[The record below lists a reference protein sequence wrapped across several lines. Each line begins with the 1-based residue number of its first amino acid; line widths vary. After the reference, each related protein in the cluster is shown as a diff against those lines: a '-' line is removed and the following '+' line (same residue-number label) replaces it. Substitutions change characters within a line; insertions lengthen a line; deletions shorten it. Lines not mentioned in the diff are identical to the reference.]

1 MLKLISLAIVAV
13 VIVAGV
19 EGLAVPQTKALKS
32 PDVSQVRVVFND
44 ELT

>member
-1 MLKLISLAIVAV
+1 MKLISLAIVAV

-32 PDVSQVRVVFND
+32 PDFSQVRVVFLD